1 MKWERTD
8 GLRLNVARASA
19 LVLLA
24 LSSASQ
30 SCGRK
35 HVEEEHSANSLQV
48 GMTGFFWGV
57 RGKSSEYI
65 VGDEKGG
72 RMEGENLTEKAFGR
86 TLESRIYRIGQVL
99 SLHDT
104 R

>member
-35 HVEEEHSANSLQV
+35 HLEED
-48 GMTGFFWGV
+48 
-57 RGKSSEYI
+57 REYI
-65 VGDEKGG
+65 VGDEKGVWMA
-72 RMEGENLTEKAFGR
+72 R
-86 TLESRIYRIGQVL
+86 
-99 SLHDT
+99 SLQRKLLRERWNPGSIELVNFFPFKVPGDPNADEDIPEVM